1 LVSLSEI
8 DMSNNN
14 NSKHSITIVRTTKA
28 SEAQW
33 SVRALLSARMS
44 YGVLRQ
50 SRIPVSFTLKGSR

>member
-1 LVSLSEI
+1 
-8 DMSNNN
+8 MSNNN